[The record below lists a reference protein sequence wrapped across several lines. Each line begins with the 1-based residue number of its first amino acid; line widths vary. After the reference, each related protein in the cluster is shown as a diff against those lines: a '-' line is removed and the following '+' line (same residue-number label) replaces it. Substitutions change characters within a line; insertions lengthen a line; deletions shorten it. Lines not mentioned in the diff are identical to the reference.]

1 MKFAVFYPKPGFRWT
16 SNKVVFLSAVV
27 VLPVFVHSQEWGY
40 NWRYVM
46 TFVIVIWF
54 FLVLYVLIM
63 SFFEVEKLKG
73 ILSGFIIFENDF
85 IEVEE
90 ERYELESIKR
100 IELKVVDYYGKSMNQ
115 IQRDFNPKLST
126 GTANTLKLVFH
137 SGDFLQR
144 NFEIIAQYDMYSI
157 KYTLIHYYLLKKISF
172 TDLALALED
181 TSDYDERE
189 LRKEI
194 ERVSRLQ
201 ENS

>member
-16 SNKVVFLSAVV
+16 NNKVVFLGSVV
-27 VLPVFVHSQEWGY
+27 VLPLFAHSQEWGY
-40 NWRYVM
+40 YCRYIM
-46 TFVIVIWF
+46 TFLIVIWF
-54 FLVLYVLIM
+54 FWVLYVLVM

-73 ILSGFIIFENDF
+73 ILSGFIIFEKDF

-90 ERYELESIKR
+90 ERNELESIKR
-100 IELKVVDYYGKSMNQ
+100 IELQVSDYYGKLMNDDRH
-115 IQRDFNPKLST
+115 ILNAKLST

-137 SGDFLQR
+137 SGDFLQK

-181 TSDYDERE
+181 TSDYDQQE

-201 ENS
+201 NKT

>member
-1 MKFAVFYPKPGFRWT
+1 
-16 SNKVVFLSAVV
+16 
-27 VLPVFVHSQEWGY
+27 
-40 NWRYVM
+40 M

-54 FLVLYVLIM
+54 FLGLYVLVM

-100 IELKVVDYYGKSMNQ
+100 IELQVSDYYGKLMNNDRH
-115 IQRDFNPKLST
+115 ILNPKLST

-137 SGDFLQR
+137 SGDFLKR
-144 NFEIIAQYDMYSI
+144 NFEIIAQYDMYPI

-181 TSDYDERE
+181 TSDYDQQE

-201 ENS
+201 NKT